1 MPNAHHS
8 IKAASRIT
16 GLSPH
21 LIRIWERRY
30 GAVAPK
36 RSGTNRRLYS
46 DGEIERLN
54 LLRLATAAGHSI
66 GNIARL
72 PSARLKSLAAKAEV
86 GRPAVQATGR
96 TATSPAQS
104 FHDACLTAVKKLD
117 AQLFEETLDKAV
129 VTLGHQ
135 GLLRQVVGPLAH
147 TIGEL
152 WRTGK
157 LTAAHEHFFTAG
169 LKVFLGHLS
178 GQFLIP
184 ANAPRVVVATPA
196 GQLHELGAVIVSDA
210 AAQIGWHTIYL
221 GANLPAAEIAGA
233 AVQNRAAVVAL
244 SIVYPGDDPNLAQEL
259 SNLRRLLP
267 PEVKILAGGR
277 AASAYSETLLRI
289 GAFVTESMDEFC
301 NQLDTLR
308 RSAKKTKP
316 G

>member
-1 MPNAHHS
+1 MPDAHHS

-30 GAVAPK
+30 GAVAPE
-36 RSGTNRRLYS
+36 RTDTNRRLYS
-46 DGEIERLN
+46 NAEIERLN
-54 LLRLATAAGHSI
+54 LLRLATGAGHSI
-66 GNIARL
+66 GNIAKL
-72 PSARLKSLAAKAEV
+72 PAGRLKSLVAKAEV
-86 GRPAVQATGR
+86 AESGVPPTR
-96 TATSPAQS
+96 TASSPAKG
-104 FHDACLTAVKKLD
+104 FHDATLAAVEKLN
-117 AQLFEETLDKAV
+117 AQLFEETLGNAV
-129 VTLGHQ
+129 VALGHQ
-135 GLLRQVVGPLAH
+135 GLLRQVVGPLAQ

-152 WRTGK
+152 WRTGA

-178 GQFLIP
+178 GQFLAP
-184 ANAPRVVVATPA
+184 ANAPRIVVATPA
-196 GQLHELGAVIVSDA
+196 GQIHELGAVIVRDA
-210 AAQIGWHTIYL
+210 AAQIGWHTTYL
-221 GANLPAAEIAGA
+221 GASLPAAEIAGA

-244 SIVYPGDDPNLAQEL
+244 SIVYPEDDPDLEQEL
-259 SNLRRLLP
+259 INLRRFLP

-289 GAFVTESMDEFC
+289 GALIIESIDEFC

-308 RSAKKTKP
+308 RSAKKAKY